1 MDDWT
6 RGASCDRGV
15 LAEQARRM
23 PKKVGAVRPIVYESW
38 RRSKLQGLDPD
49 RVAPRHC
56 PDLELDS
63 YLTRIVEP
71 VVERHRAVV
80 EQTGFAVSLTDQEGR
95 MLRRWAPDRTMAR
108 RLDALGVAPRFSVSE
123 SHVGTT
129 SAISLL
135 AGSAVLVRG
144 PEHFAENLRDFTCG
158 GAPIVNPV
166 TRRMVGSLNVS
177 CRLEDTSPLLLSWVG
192 GLAREVE
199 QVLRDSACRREQL
212 LLSAYLV
219 YDHDARHPLVALNEK
234 TIISNAAAAR
244 LLGPVDQAMLWECA
258 CRAIRDRR
266 YETQG
271 LTLAEGVP
279 VSVETH
285 PVHDG
290 LDVVGAVVKLKA
302 TTTAVTPDRHSAGAI
317 GAFRLPGLA
326 GIGPRWLNLCAQAAR
341 LGPDERVL
349 LVGEPGSGRVAV
361 ARALVDRGPIHVLDA
376 RHVESIGAQ
385 RWLAGVES
393 GIDDAHETLILRHI
407 DLLEPALAAATDAA
421 LDRRPSGRRI
431 FATSQFGPLARDR
444 PHPLVDTFAS
454 VLDVPP
460 LRDRLEDLPALVNM
474 LTARVVEDGPP
485 VRWMPAAV
493 QALSRLE
500 WPGNVA
506 ALAALVHRLVAG
518 RRGGGYIG
526 VGDLPAD
533 VTAGTARRRLGAL
546 EQAEAKAI
554 LAALRDA
561 DGNKHRASQSLGIAR
576 STLYRK
582 IRALG
587 LDLSA
592 SAF

>member
-1 MDDWT
+1 
-6 RGASCDRGV
+6 
-15 LAEQARRM
+15 M
-23 PKKVGAVRPIVYESW
+23 PKKVGAVRPIVYQSW

-56 PDLELDS
+56 PDLELDG
-63 YLTRIVEP
+63 YLTRVVEP
-71 VVERHRAVV
+71 VVDRHRAVV

-95 MLRRWAPDRTMAR
+95 LLRRWAPDRTMAR

-135 AGSAVLVRG
+135 AGSPLLVRG
-144 PEHFAENLRDFTCG
+144 PEHFAENLRDLTCG

-177 CRLEDTSPLLLSWVG
+177 CRLEDTSPLLLSWVE

-199 QVLRDSACRREQL
+199 QILRDSACRREQL

-219 YDHDARHPLVALNEK
+219 HDHDARHPLVALNEN

-266 YETQG
+266 YDNQV
-271 LTLAEGVP
+271 LTLVEGVP
-279 VSVETH
+279 VLVETH
-285 PVHDG
+285 PVCDG
-290 LDVVGAVVKLKA
+290 PDIVGAVVKLKA
-302 TTTAVTPDRHSAGAI
+302 TTTAVTADKRSAGGA

-326 GIGPRWLNLCAQAAR
+326 GVGPRWLNLCAQAAR
-341 LGPDERVL
+341 LGPDGRVL
-349 LVGEPGSGRVAV
+349 LVGEAGSGRVAV
-361 ARALVDRGPIHVLDA
+361 ARALAGRGPVRVLDA
-376 RHVESIGAQ
+376 RDVESIGAQ
-385 RWLAGVES
+385 RWLCDVES
-393 GIDDAHETLILRHI
+393 EIDGAQETLILRHV
-407 DLLEPALAAATDAA
+407 DLLGPGLAAATDAA
-421 LDRRPSGRRI
+421 LGRRPSGRRV
-431 FATSQFGPLARDR
+431 FATSQFGPLAPGRR
-444 PHPLVDTFAS
+444 HPLVDTFAA

-460 LRDRLEDLPALVNM
+460 LRERIEDLPALVNT
-474 LTARVVEDGPP
+474 LTARVVGDGPA

-506 ALAALVHRLVAG
+506 ALAALVRRLVAG
-518 RRGGGYIG
+518 RRGGYIG